1 MEKNEKCLISMQ
13 TFQAAEKKDALLY
26 IRLHQR
32 LYVQQWRNVSELL
45 YTYIDFFFFTY
56 WCWW

>member
-13 TFQAAEKKDALLY
+13 TFQAEKKDALLY
-26 IRLHQR
+26 IHLHQR

-45 YTYIDFFFFTY
+45 YTYIDFFFTY